1 MSHNFLAKFHEK
13 LKLKYSQKRIMEK
26 IKTEQVADLKISFE
40 VNQTMDSEEERV
52 LAIWGDEFD
61 KKTICVGLTFSLSLR
76 SRTENSS
83 STLYSPRPV
92 LFTKS
97 FSWRGR
103 VNVKLHISS
112 SKTVHTL

>member
-61 KKTICVGLTFSLSLR
+61 KNLKNKIVSLYIRMSDKSSNKNKILTM
-76 SRTENSS
+76 
-83 STLYSPRPV
+83 
-92 LFTKS
+92 
-97 FSWRGR
+97 
-103 VNVKLHISS
+103 
-112 SKTVHTL
+112 